1 MEVNEIIAYTTI
13 AMERLGYSREE
24 IENVT
29 NEILVEVKKYSV
41 QTAEQLADAIIFNEE
56 ELK

>member
-13 AMERLGYSREE
+13 AMERLGYPRME

-29 NEILVEVKKYSV
+29 NEILVEVKKYGV
-41 QTAEQLADAIIFNEE
+41 ETAEQLADAIIFQEE
-56 ELK
+56 EIQ